1 MYHQACLVVM
11 GGGAHSRGG
20 GRHLPL
26 AVKVLVTA
34 AVLEADMAEGI
45 GVAGMVWVEGMVV
58 VVVVVVLLLMVLYYT
73 LLLMV
78 EETGY

>member
-11 GGGAHSRGG
+11 GGGAHSWGG

-58 VVVVVVLLLMVLYYT
+58 VVVVVLLLMVLYYT

>member
-58 VVVVVVLLLMVLYYT
+58 VVVVVLLLMVLYYT

-78 EETGY
+78 EETEY

>member
-1 MYHQACLVVM
+1 M

-58 VVVVVVLLLMVLYYT
+58 VVVVVLLLMVLYYT

-78 EETGY
+78 EETEY